1 MAKFSKPLQLYG
13 NETSAKRD
21 SEYSISGCAAI
32 NHEANGVNAIRESMG
47 IYRVTGSLGFAT
59 DGWYI
64 ETPADA
70 NGNKLLF
77 VEYEQY
83 HNGDIL
89 IKTFSPDYSTG
100 RCMAGEPKDIP
111 EGRWIDLRLSMP
123 ITEN

>member
-1 MAKFSKPLQLYG
+1 
-13 NETSAKRD
+13 
-21 SEYSISGCAAI
+21 SGCVTV
-32 NHEANGVNAIRESMG
+32 NHESDGVHATRKEVG
-47 IYRVTGSLGFAT
+47 VYRVTGCLGFAT